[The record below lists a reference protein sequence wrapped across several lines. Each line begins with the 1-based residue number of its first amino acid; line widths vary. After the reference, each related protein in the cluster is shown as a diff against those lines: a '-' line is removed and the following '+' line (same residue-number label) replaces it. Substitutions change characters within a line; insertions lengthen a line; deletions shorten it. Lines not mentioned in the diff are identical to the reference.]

1 MAKKK
6 VFSTSID
13 SDRIKDLKHL
23 AVDTDKSLGN
33 LLEEAIKDIV
43 EKYRDNIR
51 KMMNTFIFHKLPK
64 YNQFLYVLGA
74 FTQRCGPDIQGIFM
88 DWMFKNDGCGPKNI
102 SSPDGDLPGDFHGQ
116 VFCQ

>member
-13 SDRIKDLKHL
+13 PDRIKDLKHL

-43 EKYRDNIR
+43 EKYQNIL
-51 KMMNTFIFHKLPK
+51 KDK
-64 YNQFLYVLGA
+64 
-74 FTQRCGPDIQGIFM
+74 GP
-88 DWMFKNDGCGPKNI
+88 
-102 SSPDGDLPGDFHGQ
+102 
-116 VFCQ
+116 